1 MDIELLYQSAKDIL
15 DTAEAI
21 IAFASALVG
30 FIGGWLGRRQ
40 KEKRERTL

>member
-1 MDIELLYQSAKDIL
+1 MDIELLYQSAQDIL

-30 FIGGWLGRRQ
+30 FLGGWFGRKR
-40 KEKRERTL
+40 KEGNRKSP